1 MTQRIRWSNHDEAGY
16 PVEATFRPFK
26 DDRIACGT
34 CEELLPCYCV
44 ECLLVPVDGSGLDIG
59 AAAEAIPQHS
69 FDPSSKGQRMT
80 IAIAVVFAAL
90 GIQEEHDV

>member
-1 MTQRIRWSNHDEAGY
+1 MTQRIRWCPLHR
-16 PVEATFRPFK
+16 ATVVDDLCDAWRFTGEEEPAQCPRPI
-26 DDRIACGT
+26 DA
-34 CEELLPCYCV
+34 V
-44 ECLLVPVDGSGLDIG
+44 VVPVDGSGLEIV

-90 GIQEEHDV
+90 GIQEEPDVG